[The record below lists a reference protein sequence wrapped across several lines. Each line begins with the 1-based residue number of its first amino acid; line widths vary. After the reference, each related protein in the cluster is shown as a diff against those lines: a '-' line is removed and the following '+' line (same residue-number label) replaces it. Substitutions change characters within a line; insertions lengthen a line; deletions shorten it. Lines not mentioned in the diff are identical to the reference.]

1 MRKETADSARFDMS
15 SYFQLCAC
23 SDGQFMFYLKTRNH
37 EVLLRS
43 QPYRSKQA
51 ARGGIESVRRNS
63 RLASRFVRMVE
74 DESAC
79 YFVVLSDIGQ
89 IVGTSEK
96 YSSRAALE
104 AGFASVM
111 THGSTTVIK
120 DPAANPGAKDAN
132 LRRHAMVGGTR
143 TISHEGSKT

>member
-1 MRKETADSARFDMS
+1 MS
-15 SYFQLCAC
+15 SYFQLSAC
-23 SDGQFMFYLKTRNH
+23 SDGQFMFHLKTGNH

-89 IVGTSEK
+89 IVGTSEQ

-104 AGFASVM
+104 AGLKSVM
-111 THGSTTVIK
+111 TYAATTVIK
-120 DPAANPGAKDAN
+120 EPSTDPGAKDASF
-132 LRRHAMVGGTR
+132 RRHAMVGGPR
-143 TISHEGSKT
+143 TLSHRG

>member
-1 MRKETADSARFDMS
+1 
-15 SYFQLCAC
+15 
-23 SDGQFMFYLKTRNH
+23 MFHLKTGTH

-89 IVGTSEK
+89 IVGTSEQ

-104 AGFASVM
+104 AGLKSVM
-111 THGSTTVIK
+111 TYAATTVIK
-120 DPAANPGAKDAN
+120 ESTNPGARDAGF
-132 LRRHAMVGGTR
+132 RHHTMAGGTR
-143 TISHEGSKT
+143 TISHER

>member
-1 MRKETADSARFDMS
+1 MS
-15 SYFQLCAC
+15 SYFLLSAC
-23 SDGQFMFYLKTRNH
+23 SDGQFMFHLKTGNH

-79 YFVVLSDIGQ
+79 YFVVLSDVGQ

-96 YSSRAALE
+96 YASRAALE
-104 AGFASVM
+104 AGLISVM
-111 THGSTTVIK
+111 THGATTVIRE
-120 DPAANPGAKDAN
+120 PSTNPGARDAS

-143 TISHEGSKT
+143 TIPHEG